1 MRSGVTPSVLLVTS
15 HHGSRADRLERS
27 AGRNDAL
34 LDRHRTKFGSDRTG
48 ACSSRTISALFITLV
63 VEDAGKQ
70 HLVHPPLFVFF
81 TVRDKVIRS
90 RVLVGSF
97 ERVFLLDFGS
107 SGDVEAGKR
116 DDPESGA
123 ILRCFEVVETE
134 TLEDKPPPPPV
145 PRSQTTTAQLQ

>member
-1 MRSGVTPSVLLVTS
+1 MFQTQSYETLKHAK
-15 HHGSRADRLERS
+15 HHKKE
-27 AGRNDAL
+27 N
-34 LDRHRTKFGSDRTG
+34 
-48 ACSSRTISALFITLV
+48 
-63 VEDAGKQ
+63 
-70 HLVHPPLFVFF
+70 
-81 TVRDKVIRS
+81 
-90 RVLVGSF
+90 
-97 ERVFLLDFGS
+97 LLDFGS